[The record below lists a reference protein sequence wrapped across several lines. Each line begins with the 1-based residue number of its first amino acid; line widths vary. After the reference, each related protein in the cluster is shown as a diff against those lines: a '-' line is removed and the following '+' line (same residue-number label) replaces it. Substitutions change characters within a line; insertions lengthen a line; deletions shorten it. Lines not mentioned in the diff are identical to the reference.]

1 MITNAIKGAS
11 HVVNGFRLLKLRGIK
26 RYVVIPLIINIIL
39 FAGVI
44 YFGAGKIDE
53 LFEQYLPNWL
63 AWLEFILWPLI
74 VVASLLVVFFTFTI
88 IANIIGAPFNGVLSE
103 KIEEHLTQQRNNT
116 NEGYLDLL
124 RNAGTGISN
133 EVRKLIYFAVRII
146 PLIIIFLIP
155 GLNLIAPILWII
167 FGAWMLAIEYLDYP
181 MGNHKLSFKQQLVL
195 LKNNRFLCL
204 GFGLVL
210 LFMTITPIL
219 NFFSMPVGV
228 AAATSLWVKS
238 FKKDLSIISVSNKGD

>member
-1 MITNAIKGAS
+1 MVTDAIEGAS
-11 HVVNGFRLLKLRGIK
+11 HVLNGFRMLKLRGIK
-26 RYVVIPLIINIIL
+26 RYVAIPLIINIFI

-44 YFGAGKIDE
+44 YFGADKIDE

-74 VVASLLVVFFTFTI
+74 IIASLLVVFFTFTLV
-88 IANIIGAPFNGVLSE
+88 ANIIGGPFNGVLSE
-103 KIEEHLTQQRNNT
+103 KIEEHLTQQKINS
-116 NEGYLDLL
+116 NESYLDLL
-124 RNAGTGISN
+124 RDAGMGISN
-133 EVRKLIYFAVRII
+133 EVRKLFYIAARVI
-146 PLIIIFLIP
+146 PLLILFLIP

-181 MGNHKLSFKQQLVL
+181 MGNHKMSFKQQIVL

-228 AAATSLWVKS
+228 AAATSLWVK
-238 FKKDLSIISVSNKGD
+238 KLNKN

>member
-1 MITNAIKGAS
+1 MVTDAIEGAS
-11 HVVNGFRLLKLRGIK
+11 HVLNGFRMLKLRGIK
-26 RYVVIPLIINIIL
+26 RYVAIPLIINIFI

-44 YFGAGKIDE
+44 YFGADKIDE

-74 VVASLLVVFFTFTI
+74 IIASLLVVFFTFTLV
-88 IANIIGAPFNGVLSE
+88 ANIIGGPFNGVLSE
-103 KIEEHLTQQRNNT
+103 KIEEHLTQQKINS
-116 NEGYLDLL
+116 NESYLDLL
-124 RNAGTGISN
+124 RDAGMGISN
-133 EVRKLIYFAVRII
+133 EVRKLFYIAVRVI
-146 PLIIIFLIP
+146 PLLILFLIP

-181 MGNHKLSFKQQLVL
+181 MGNHKMSFKQQIVL

-228 AAATSLWVKS
+228 AAATSLWVK
-238 FKKDLSIISVSNKGD
+238 KLNKN

>member
-1 MITNAIKGAS
+1 MVTDAIEGAS
-11 HVVNGFRLLKLRGIK
+11 HVLNGFRMLKLRGIK
-26 RYVVIPLIINIIL
+26 RYVAIPLIINIFI

-44 YFGAGKIDE
+44 YFGADKIDE
-53 LFEQYLPNWL
+53 LFEQYLPSWL

-74 VVASLLVVFFTFTI
+74 IIASLLVVFFTFTLV
-88 IANIIGAPFNGVLSE
+88 ANIIGGPFNGVLSE
-103 KIEEHLTQQRNNT
+103 KIEEHLTQQKINS
-116 NEGYLDLL
+116 NESYLDLL
-124 RNAGTGISN
+124 RDTGMGISN
-133 EVRKLIYFAVRII
+133 EVRKLFYIAVRVI
-146 PLIIIFLIP
+146 PLLILFLIP

-181 MGNHKLSFKQQLVL
+181 MGNHKMSFKQQIVL

-228 AAATSLWVKS
+228 AAATSLWVK
-238 FKKDLSIISVSNKGD
+238 KLNKN

>member
-44 YFGAGKIDE
+44 YFGAGTFDE

-74 VVASLLVVFFTFTI
+74 IIASLLAVFFTFTLV
-88 IANIIGAPFNGVLSE
+88 ANIIGGPFNGVLSE
-103 KIEEHLTQQRNNT
+103 KIEEHLTQQKINS
-116 NEGYLDLL
+116 NESYLDLL
-124 RNAGTGISN
+124 RDTGMGISN
-133 EVRKLIYFAVRII
+133 EVRKLFYIAVRVI
-146 PLIIIFLIP
+146 PLLILFLIP
-155 GLNLIAPILWII
+155 GLNLFAPILWII

-181 MGNHKLSFKQQLVL
+181 MGNHKMSFKQQIVL

-228 AAATSLWVKS
+228 AAATSLWVK
-238 FKKDLSIISVSNKGD
+238 KLNKN

>member
-1 MITNAIKGAS
+1 MVTDAIEGAS
-11 HVVNGFRLLKLRGIK
+11 HVLNGFRMLKLRGIK
-26 RYVVIPLIINIIL
+26 RYVAIPLIINIFI

-44 YFGAGKIDE
+44 YFGADKIDE

-74 VVASLLVVFFTFTI
+74 IIASLLVVFFTFTLV
-88 IANIIGAPFNGVLSE
+88 ANIIGGPFNGVLSE
-103 KIEEHLTQQRNNT
+103 KIEEHLTQQKINS
-116 NEGYLDLL
+116 NESYLDLL
-124 RNAGTGISN
+124 RDTGMGISN
-133 EVRKLIYFAVRII
+133 EVRKLFYIAVRVI
-146 PLIIIFLIP
+146 PLLILFLIP

-181 MGNHKLSFKQQLVL
+181 MGNHKMSFKQQIVL

-228 AAATSLWVKS
+228 AAATSLWVK
-238 FKKDLSIISVSNKGD
+238 KLNKN

>member
-1 MITNAIKGAS
+1 MVTDAIEGAS
-11 HVVNGFRLLKLRGIK
+11 HVLNGFRMLKLRGIK
-26 RYVVIPLIINIIL
+26 RYVAIPLIINIFI

-44 YFGAGKIDE
+44 YFGADKIDE

-74 VVASLLVVFFTFTI
+74 IIASLLVVFFTFTLV
-88 IANIIGAPFNGVLSE
+88 ANIIGGPFNGVLSE
-103 KIEEHLTQQRNNT
+103 KIEEHLTQQKINS
-116 NEGYLDLL
+116 NESYLNLL
-124 RNAGTGISN
+124 RDAGMGISN
-133 EVRKLIYFAVRII
+133 EFRKLFYIAVRVI
-146 PLIIIFLIP
+146 PLLILFLIP

-181 MGNHKLSFKQQLVL
+181 MGNHKMSFKQQIVL
-195 LKNNRFLCL
+195 LKNNRLLCL

-228 AAATSLWVKS
+228 AAATSLWVK
-238 FKKDLSIISVSNKGD
+238 KLNKN

>member
-1 MITNAIKGAS
+1 MVTDAIEGAS
-11 HVVNGFRLLKLRGIK
+11 HVLNGFRMLKLHGIK
-26 RYVVIPLIINIIL
+26 RYVAIPLIINIFI

-44 YFGAGKIDE
+44 YFGADKIDE

-74 VVASLLVVFFTFTI
+74 IIASLLVVFFTFTLV
-88 IANIIGAPFNGVLSE
+88 ANIIGGPFNGVLSE
-103 KIEEHLTQQRNNT
+103 KIEEHLTQQKINS
-116 NEGYLDLL
+116 NESYLDLL
-124 RNAGTGISN
+124 RDTGMGISN
-133 EVRKLIYFAVRII
+133 EVRKLFYIAVRVI
-146 PLIIIFLIP
+146 PLLILFLIP

-181 MGNHKLSFKQQLVL
+181 MGNHKMSFKQQIVL

-228 AAATSLWVKS
+228 AAATSLWVK
-238 FKKDLSIISVSNKGD
+238 KLNKN

>member
-1 MITNAIKGAS
+1 MVTDAIEGAS
-11 HVVNGFRLLKLRGIK
+11 HVLNGFRMLKLRGIK
-26 RYVVIPLIINIIL
+26 RYVAIPLIINIFI

-44 YFGAGKIDE
+44 YFGADKIDE

-74 VVASLLVVFFTFTI
+74 IIASLLVVFFTFTLV
-88 IANIIGAPFNGVLSE
+88 ANIIGGPFNGVLSE
-103 KIEEHLTQQRNNT
+103 KIEEHLTQQKINSN
-116 NEGYLDLL
+116 GSYLDLL
-124 RNAGTGISN
+124 RDTGMGISN
-133 EVRKLIYFAVRII
+133 EVRKLFYIAVRVI
-146 PLIIIFLIP
+146 PLLILFLIP

-181 MGNHKLSFKQQLVL
+181 MGNHKMSFKQQIVL

-228 AAATSLWVKS
+228 AAATSLWVK
-238 FKKDLSIISVSNKGD
+238 KLNKN

>member
-1 MITNAIKGAS
+1 MVTDAVKGAS
-11 HVVNGFRLLKLRGIK
+11 HVINGFRLLKLSGIK
-26 RYVVIPLIINIIL
+26 RYVVIPLVINIIL
-39 FAGVI
+39 FASVI
-44 YFGAGKIDE
+44 YFGADKIDG

-74 VVASLLVVFFTFTI
+74 VIASLLVVFFTFTLV
-88 IANIIGAPFNGVLSE
+88 ANIIGGPFNGVLSE
-103 KIEEHLTQQRNNT
+103 KIEEHLTQQKINS
-116 NEGYLDLL
+116 NESYLNLL
-124 RNAGTGISN
+124 RDAGMGISN
-133 EVRKLIYFAVRII
+133 EVRKLIYIAIRVI
-146 PLIIIFLIP
+146 PLLILSLIP

-167 FGAWMLAIEYLDYP
+167 FGSWVFVIEYLDYP
-181 MGNHKLSFKQQLVL
+181 MGNHKLSFKQQIAL

-228 AAATSLWVKS
+228 AAATSLWVKD
-238 FKKDLSIISVSNKGD
+238 FNKDTSIISTSN

>member
-1 MITNAIKGAS
+1 MVTDAIEGAS
-11 HVVNGFRLLKLRGIK
+11 HALNGFRLLKLSGIK
-26 RYVVIPLIINIIL
+26 RYVAIPLIINIFL

-44 YFGAGKIDE
+44 YFGAGKIDG

-74 VVASLLVVFFTFTI
+74 IIASLLVVFFTFTLV
-88 IANIIGAPFNGVLSE
+88 ANIIGGPFNGVLSE
-103 KIEEHLTQQRNNT
+103 KIEGHLTQQKINS
-116 NEGYLDLL
+116 NESYLNLL
-124 RNAGTGISN
+124 RDAGMGISN
-133 EVRKLIYFAVRII
+133 EIRKLTYIAVRAI
-146 PLIIIFLIP
+146 PLLILFLIP

-181 MGNHKLSFKQQLVL
+181 MGNHKMSFKQQIAL

-228 AAATSLWVKS
+228 AAATSLWVKN
-238 FKKDLSIISVSNKGD
+238 LNKN

>member
-1 MITNAIKGAS
+1 MVTDAIEGAS
-11 HVVNGFRLLKLRGIK
+11 HALNGFRMLKLSGIK
-26 RYVVIPLIINIIL
+26 RYVAIPLIINIFL

-44 YFGAGKIDE
+44 YFGADKIDG

-74 VVASLLVVFFTFTI
+74 IIASLLVVFFTFTLV
-88 IANIIGAPFNGVLSE
+88 ANVIGGPFNGVLSE
-103 KIEEHLTQQRNNT
+103 KIEEHLTQQKINS
-116 NEGYLDLL
+116 NESYLNLL
-124 RNAGTGISN
+124 RDAGMGISN
-133 EVRKLIYFAVRII
+133 EIRKLTYIAVRAI
-146 PLIIIFLIP
+146 PLLILFLIP

-181 MGNHKLSFKQQLVL
+181 MGNHKMSFKQQIAL

-228 AAATSLWVKS
+228 AAATSLWVKN
-238 FKKDLSIISVSNKGD
+238 LNKN

>member
-1 MITNAIKGAS
+1 MVTDAIEGAS
-11 HVVNGFRLLKLRGIK
+11 HVLNGFRMLKLRGIK
-26 RYVVIPLIINIIL
+26 RYVAIPLIINIFI

-44 YFGAGKIDE
+44 YFGADKIDE

-74 VVASLLVVFFTFTI
+74 IIASLLVVFFTFTLV
-88 IANIIGAPFNGVLSE
+88 ANIIGGPFNGVLSE
-103 KIEEHLTQQRNNT
+103 KIEEHLTQQKINS
-116 NEGYLDLL
+116 NESYLDLL
-124 RNAGTGISN
+124 HDTGMGISN
-133 EVRKLIYFAVRII
+133 EVRKLFYIAVRVI
-146 PLIIIFLIP
+146 PLLILFLIP

-181 MGNHKLSFKQQLVL
+181 MGNHKMSFKQQIVL

-228 AAATSLWVKS
+228 AAATSLWVK
-238 FKKDLSIISVSNKGD
+238 KLNKY

>member
-1 MITNAIKGAS
+1 MVTDAIEGAS
-11 HVVNGFRLLKLRGIK
+11 HVLNGFRMLKLRGIK
-26 RYVVIPLIINIIL
+26 RYVAIPLIINIFI

-44 YFGAGKIDE
+44 YFGADKIDE

-74 VVASLLVVFFTFTI
+74 IIASLLVVFFTFTLV
-88 IANIIGAPFNGVLSE
+88 ANIIGGPFNGVLSE
-103 KIEEHLTQQRNNT
+103 KIEEHLTQQKINS
-116 NEGYLDLL
+116 NESYLDLL
-124 RNAGTGISN
+124 RDTGMGISN
-133 EVRKLIYFAVRII
+133 EVRKLFYIAVRVI
-146 PLIIIFLIP
+146 PLLILFLIP
-155 GLNLIAPILWII
+155 GLNLFAPILWII

-181 MGNHKLSFKQQLVL
+181 MGNHKMSFKQQIVL

-228 AAATSLWVKS
+228 AAATSLWVK
-238 FKKDLSIISVSNKGD
+238 KLNKN